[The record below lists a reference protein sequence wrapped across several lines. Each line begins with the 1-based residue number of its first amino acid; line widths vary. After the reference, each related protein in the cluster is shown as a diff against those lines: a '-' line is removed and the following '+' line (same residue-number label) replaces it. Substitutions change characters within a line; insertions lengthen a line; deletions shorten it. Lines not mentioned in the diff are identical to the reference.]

1 MILKVGALDVV
12 VSFKDMGEEVFGHY
26 DPAPEPHIDIHKY
39 LTTYLQA
46 MTVLHEVLECIVDNY
61 GLSVSESGIRVL
73 ENLLVMVV
81 KDNPEEVQRWL
92 CDIQGVSRGNS
103 RESCEA
109 CTVSPPKFGGKI

>member
-1 MILKVGALDVV
+1 MKLKVGALDVV
-12 VSFKDMGEEVFGHY
+12 VSFKDMGDEVFGHY
-26 DPAPEPHIDIHKY
+26 DPAPEPHIDIHKD

-73 ENLLVMVV
+73 ENLLVMIV

-92 CDIQGVSRGNS
+92 EDIQGVSNDNS
-103 RESCEA
+103 RKSCKAYRE
-109 CTVSPPKFGGKI
+109 TGETSRGL